1 MPPIPTPRCCARVAK
16 AFNGRNA
23 AEVAKRFHLT
33 ECMVITIAQYHAALQ
48 EALRQLDAKDAEI
61 AAIKTRAQFR
71 QELAEKG
78 LSANAWARQ
87 HGYSTASVSAI
98 LNDDER
104 NPRIRCL
111 RGEAHN
117 IAVSMGLKRGTPMDD
132 EMLGGA
138 ATRKNGKR
146 LMTPVQF
153 QRLADLAGRPLLP
166 PPSDTASGEGF
177 EPLRNECGYILGDRS
192 PERAQAIAAD
202 IRRRMATEHNYADLP
217 VGPQPELEI

>member
-1 MPPIPTPRCCARVAK
+1 MAT
-16 AFNGRNA
+16 
-23 AEVAKRFHLT
+23 L
-33 ECMVITIAQYHAALQ
+33 
-48 EALRQLDAKDAEI
+48 
-61 AAIKTRAQFR
+61 KTRTQFR

-78 LSANAWARQ
+78 LSVNAWARQ

-117 IAVSMGLKRGTPMDD
+117 IAVSMGLKRDARGTPMDD

-146 LMTPVQF
+146 LMTPAQF
-153 QRLADLAGRPLLP
+153 QRLAG
-166 PPSDTASGEGF
+166 
-177 EPLRNECGYILGDRS
+177 
-192 PERAQAIAAD
+192 
-202 IRRRMATEHNYADLP
+202 LP
-217 VGPQPELEI
+217 VGPQPELELS